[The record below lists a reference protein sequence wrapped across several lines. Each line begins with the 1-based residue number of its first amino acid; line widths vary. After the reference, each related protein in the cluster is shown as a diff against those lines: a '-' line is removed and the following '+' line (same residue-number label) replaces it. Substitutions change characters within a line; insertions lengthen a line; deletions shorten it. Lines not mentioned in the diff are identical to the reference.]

1 MKEWINRF
9 FASFAMTEIVALS
22 LPSRAI
28 SARLRHRSIRVH
40 ALRLGHVHAR
50 AVARPARPLP
60 RRPIR
65 VREIHALRRARRRR
79 FHAFDARVRSR
90 RRSSSRQRV
99 RARARRRRRRRQG
112 KHDTSAAEC
121 RPTLYPRD
129 ARRALSARPRPR
141 RAGLAHSSTLE
152 RDVRK
157 KTNAARAPGVK
168 KFARHHEIPS
178 SIALHAGVARQRR
191 RPARAPRR
199 LSPPQ
204 QSAKHGCRAT
214 RTRVPEATRGERRV
228 RAMTN
233 ARSRRARARAKD
245 AKGDAIAVADD

>member
-1 MKEWINRF
+1 
-9 FASFAMTEIVALS
+9 MTEIVALS

-99 RARARRRRRRRQG
+99 RARARRRRRRQG

-168 KFARHHEIPS
+168 KFAGTTKSRHRS
-178 SIALHAGVARQRR
+178 RFDAGSQQRR

-233 ARSRRARARAKD
+233 RGREGRARARRMRRATRSRLRTTD
-245 AKGDAIAVADD
+245 E